1 MILLPFLHPK
11 VRRLAAAPRAVL
23 EERARSIAV
32 FAPHPRFVPP
42 AVPLG
47 LRPPLTVARPLALR
61 TAAAPLFS
69 CFRVLG
75 VSFETFLAVRPP
87 LLPTRWTARFAP
99 GVSLAAGRFLRLL
112 MASPTP
118 PTPLGL
124 AAGFRR
130 LRGLLY
136 AIDTI
141 TWVLLPKLLGH
152 LLPAPP
158 D

>member
-87 LLPTRWTARFAP
+87 LLPTLWTARFAP

-130 LRGLLY
+130 LRRFSTAFADYSSDLFVKLKENILL
-136 AIDTI
+136 
-141 TWVLLPKLLGH
+141 L
-152 LLPAPP
+152 
-158 D
+158 